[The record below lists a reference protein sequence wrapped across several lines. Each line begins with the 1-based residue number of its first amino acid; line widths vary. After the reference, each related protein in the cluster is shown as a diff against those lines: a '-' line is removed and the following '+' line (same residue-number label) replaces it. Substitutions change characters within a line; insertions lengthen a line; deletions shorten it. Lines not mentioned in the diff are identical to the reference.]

1 MIGTCSIH
9 GRNEKY
15 FQHVSWK
22 TSGKEKTCLELGSI
36 VCPYELDDKS
46 SGSIKAE
53 YFSIN

>member
-15 FQHVSWK
+15 FQHVNWE
-22 TSGKEKTCLELGSI
+22 TSGKEKTCLELGPI
-36 VCPYELDDKS
+36 LCPYEHVDKP

-53 YFSIN
+53 YVLTN